1 MEEDRQQVEKLT
13 EALRHS
19 TEALWA
25 KIRALLKEKGV
36 DPEKTIVACAYPE
49 DYQYEFGIIICE
61 DRKIFQYG
69 FDTLRRSIQ
78 KGYFKEW
85 NDITET
91 YPNSQHRKIIEIAL
105 RCRDEQH

>member
-1 MEEDRQQVEKLT
+1 MDSDRQQVEELT

-19 TEALWA
+19 TEALWE
-25 KIRALLKEKGV
+25 KIRVLLKEKGV

-61 DRKIFQYG
+61 DKKIIQYG
-69 FDTLRRSIQ
+69 FDTLLRSVQ

-91 YPNSQHRKIIEIAL
+91 YPNSQHRKSIATAMG
-105 RCRDEQH
+105 CVDEKY